1 MLTPSIFRQ
10 KSLPSASSDLSLPE
24 SQMDWVDQIMDIDG
38 EKVSLRKKFPASYE
52 SVEGYVMIYLL
63 QNFQQIVD
71 L

>member
-1 MLTPSIFRQ
+1 MIVNRQ

-52 SVEGYVMIYLL
+52 SVERYVSIY
-63 QNFQQIVD
+63 
-71 L
+71 